1 MRQDLSG
8 GEWQLVI
15 RDVAFSDAG
24 EYECQVNTSPVL
36 SHTISLAV
44 VGKIKIPASLSL
56 LSRPAQYKQITLS
69 GPESS
74 LAHLA
79 QYQQHFNYYN
89 DFRFTLHD
97 EVKHQKYFKYFGW
110 TRWLG

>member
-1 MRQDLSG
+1 MAELSMILSEVFLRFFQDSRLAVRQDLSG

-44 VGKIKIPASLSL
+44 VGKTL
-56 LSRPAQYKQITLS
+56 LSSHAS
-69 GPESS
+69 ASS
-74 LAHLA
+74 V
-79 QYQQHFNYYN
+79 QTNSF
-89 DFRFTLHD
+89 
-97 EVKHQKYFKYFGW
+97 VKPTVHPSSVS
-110 TRWLG
+110 